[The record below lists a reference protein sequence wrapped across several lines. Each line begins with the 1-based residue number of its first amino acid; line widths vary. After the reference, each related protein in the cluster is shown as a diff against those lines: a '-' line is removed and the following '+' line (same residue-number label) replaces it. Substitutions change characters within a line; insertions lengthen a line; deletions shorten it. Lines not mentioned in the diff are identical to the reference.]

1 MKSAIIIR
9 NLLLGCTVVA
19 FMSCKKQVNDVQ
31 TTPKDETLSETAK
44 IVVPSE
50 MASSGSTARTDDDYN
65 TFYGPVF
72 QMGNGHIRS
81 WINIRRSD
89 DKPLA
94 IGLEMTDNSLS
105 GLSTNP
111 TDFEG
116 NTFMLPLHQKAK
128 AVTPFDHIM
137 VNWNPNGHEPPH
149 IYDLPHFDIHFYKIP
164 VAEQMMI
171 TGAPTA
177 APPAGYLP
185 ASYVIQG
192 GIVPQMGTHW
202 LDPASP
208 ELPPTLA
215 TFTHTLIYG
224 SNNGAV
230 IFIEPMITRAY
241 FLSGSSI
248 TKAYPQPVHFSPG
261 STNYPTV
268 YKIWKDAGNS
278 RHYTALTDFVAR

>member
-1 MKSAIIIR
+1 MKSTSLFR
-9 NLLLGCTVVA
+9 NLLLGCAVVS
-19 FMSCKKQVNDVQ
+19 FMACKKQIIDQQSVS
-31 TTPKDETLSETAK
+31 KDETLSETAK
-44 IVVPSE
+44 ITVPSDE
-50 MASSGSTARTDDDYN
+50 SSFARNDDDYN

-105 GLSTNP
+105 GLSTDPN
-111 TDFEG
+111 DFEG

-128 AVTPFDHIM
+128 TVTPFDHLM

-164 VAEQMMI
+164 VEEQMMI

-177 APPAGYLP
+177 PPPAGYLP

-215 TFTHTLIYG
+215 TFTHTFIYG

-230 IFIEPMITRAY
+230 VFVEPMITRAY
-241 FLSGSSI
+241 FASGASV
-248 TKAYPQPVHFSPG
+248 TKAYPQPIHFAPS
-261 STNYPTV
+261 SNYPTV
-268 YKIWKDAGNS
+268 YKIWKDESNN
-278 RHYTALTDFVAR
+278 RHYTALTNFVAR